1 MAILGEYDYDT
12 AFRRLSDFDPISGE
26 GLNFNIYKHNS
37 KSKPDSQGREHLH
50 ALIEKCWD
58 TLRLMSYRHFMKFL
72 QMFFAVKNLSSNIM
86 NFKKWKTLRRLI

>member
-1 MAILGEYDYDT
+1 METSSSGWSTLERNEKLKKKQIDSAKMAILGKYDYDT

-50 ALIEKCWD
+50 ALIEKC
-58 TLRLMSYRHFMKFL
+58 
-72 QMFFAVKNLSSNIM
+72 
-86 NFKKWKTLRRLI
+86 

>member
-1 MAILGEYDYDT
+1 MAILGKNDYDT

-50 ALIEKCWD
+50 ALIEKC
-58 TLRLMSYRHFMKFL
+58 
-72 QMFFAVKNLSSNIM
+72 
-86 NFKKWKTLRRLI
+86 